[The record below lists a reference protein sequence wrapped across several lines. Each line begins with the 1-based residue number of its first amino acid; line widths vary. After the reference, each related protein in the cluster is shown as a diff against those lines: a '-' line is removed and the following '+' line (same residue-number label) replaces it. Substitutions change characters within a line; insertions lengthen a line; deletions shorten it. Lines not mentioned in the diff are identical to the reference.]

1 MEEKVGERERKSRI
15 EMIGQIIGVEIL
27 IEVSFWLPDH
37 RYFQEYANTLYL
49 TAIWFLFCIFVVV
62 SS

>member
-27 IEVSFWLPDH
+27 IEVSF
-37 RYFQEYANTLYL
+37 
-49 TAIWFLFCIFVVV
+49 
-62 SS
+62 